1 LYNEGLG
8 MSLIVQAAITGKD
21 LLEEVMRVA
30 DGVLYQDPATSQIV
44 AKLIRQDYTVASLPI
59 FDESCITSL
68 SNFQKT
74 TWENT
79 FNQCR
84 VTFKDRNNN
93 YDDSVAITQD
103 FANINFQQRV
113 KSTEINVPGCPL
125 ATTASVLASRQL
137 SLLNVPLYKCDLK
150 VNRKAQD
157 LRPGSVFVLN
167 WKPFNI
173 SNMVMRV
180 TKIDFGELTS
190 NEIKISCVQDRFSA
204 STVTFAP
211 PEGSGWTPTNTGAQ
225 NVVTRLLF
233 NPPAF
238 LVSPDS
244 NETTST
250 FDNNGRLYVAAVAP
264 GNVSVSFDAMFST
277 DNFAT
282 DPTLQINDSPYSGG
296 GVLATAYASTVG
308 GTSHYDTS
316 SVFKVTGVSQAAI
329 SQLKQYTTLAQAQDG
344 SALLMVNN
352 ELLIYVGYID
362 NGDGSVTFP
371 KLYRG
376 VLDTVPGNHA
386 ANDRVW
392 FLSGQDGLIPAL
404 LPVGQTAYVKLLD
417 QTPSATLSLSSATS
431 FSAAVTN
438 RAGLPLQPCF
448 LTLNGSRTPATTTGA
463 TSVSVGWK
471 NRSRTDT
478 SIRPYDDTTEARE
491 AGTQTRV
498 RWRVG
503 AGGYTTVTTT
513 GNSTTLSVTGLT
525 GTLEVIVDTQI
536 ISNSKYSTYSE
547 TLTMT
552 LS

>member
-1 LYNEGLG
+1 
-8 MSLIVQAAITGKD
+8 
-21 LLEEVMRVA
+21 
-30 DGVLYQDPATSQIV
+30 
-44 AKLIRQDYTVASLPI
+44 
-59 FDESCITSL
+59 
-68 SNFQKT
+68 
-74 TWENT
+74 
-79 FNQCR
+79 
-84 VTFKDRNNN
+84 
-93 YDDSVAITQD
+93 
-103 FANINFQQRV
+103 
-113 KSTEINVPGCPL
+113 
-125 ATTASVLASRQL
+125 
-137 SLLNVPLYKCDLK
+137 
-150 VNRKAQD
+150 
-157 LRPGSVFVLN
+157 
-167 WKPFNI
+167 
-173 SNMVMRV
+173 
-180 TKIDFGELTS
+180 
-190 NEIKISCVQDRFSA
+190 
-204 STVTFAP
+204 
-211 PEGSGWTPTNTGAQ
+211 
-225 NVVTRLLF
+225 
-233 NPPAF
+233 
-238 LVSPDS
+238 
-244 NETTST
+244 
-250 FDNNGRLYVAAVAP
+250 
-264 GNVSVSFDAMFST
+264 
-277 DNFAT
+277 
-282 DPTLQINDSPYSGG
+282 
-296 GVLATAYASTVG
+296 
-308 GTSHYDTS
+308 
-316 SVFKVTGVSQAAI
+316 
-329 SQLKQYTTLAQAQDG
+329 
-344 SALLMVNN
+344 MVNN

-513 GNSTTLSVTGLT
+513 GNGTTLNVTGLT
-525 GTLEVIVDTQI
+525 GTLEVIADTQI
-536 ISNSKYSTYSE
+536 ISNNKYSTYSE